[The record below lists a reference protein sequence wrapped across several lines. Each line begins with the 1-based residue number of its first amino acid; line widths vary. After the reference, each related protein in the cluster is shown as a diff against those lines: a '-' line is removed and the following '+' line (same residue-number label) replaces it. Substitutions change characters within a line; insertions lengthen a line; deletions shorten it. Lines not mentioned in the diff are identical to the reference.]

1 MGVRRVVTGQDKAG
15 KAIVVS
21 DEEIEHD
28 RTAVMDFASLWGAD
42 EAPHFPQDGRMPEKS
57 AVMFPGP
64 GGYRFFTWTLAPNS
78 VSAPTPE
85 EMAALPPDIRR
96 HMEADAPGM
105 HTSDTVDLE
114 IVLAGEAS
122 LEFDNGAIVH
132 LKAGDYLVQNGT
144 RHRWFNRGDVP
155 TTVAGVIIGGHA
167 RAGH

>member
-1 MGVRRVVTGQDKAG
+1 MGARRVVTGQNAAG

-21 DEEIEHD
+21 DEVLAPGE
-28 RTAVMDFASLWGAD
+28 TAVMDFYTLWGAD
-42 EAPHFPQDGRMPEKS
+42 EPPHFPQDGSHPPQTP
-57 AVMFPGP
+57 VMFPGP
-64 GGYRFFTWTLAPNS
+64 GAYRFFTWTLAPNS

-85 EMAALPPDIRR
+85 EMAALPADVLR
-96 HMEADAPGM
+96 HLEADEPGM

-114 IVLAGEAS
+114 IVIAGEAS
-122 LEFDNGAIVH
+122 LEFDDGAVVH

-167 RAGH
+167 RGAH